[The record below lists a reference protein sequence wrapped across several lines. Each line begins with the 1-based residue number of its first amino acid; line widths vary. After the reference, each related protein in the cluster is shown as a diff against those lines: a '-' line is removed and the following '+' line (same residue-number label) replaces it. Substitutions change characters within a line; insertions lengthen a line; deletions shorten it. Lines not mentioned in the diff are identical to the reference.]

1 MSLEAVKPVMN
12 PVEPQSI
19 VPPRTCPVAEA
30 VQRDAGPLPEGH
42 PQVRVGKT
50 GVLLVNLGTPDGHD
64 RKNMRRY
71 LAEFLSDPR
80 VIELP
85 RILWWPILHGIILNT
100 RPKKS
105 GALYASIW
113 NKELDESPLRTF
125 TRSQGEQ
132 LTKRLSDQSRVIVD
146 WAMRYGNPSIPS
158 RLAALQEEG
167 CEQILIVPLYPQYSA
182 ATTASVSDKTFQSLM
197 DMRWMPAL
205 RTAPPFHDD
214 PVYIEAL
221 AQRLEV
227 QLAEL
232 DFEPEHILASY
243 HGVPKDYLDKGDPYH
258 CHCLKTSRLLEARMG
273 WPEGKLISC
282 FQSRF
287 GPKEWLQPFTDVTV
301 KQLAESGV
309 KNIAVFNPGFVSDC
323 LETLEEIA
331 VEVAGEFTEAGG
343 ENFAHLPCLN
353 DSEPCLDMLESIV
366 RRELSGWI

>member
-1 MSLEAVKPVMN
+1 MSLEALQTVMN
-12 PVEPQSI
+12 PAEPQSI
-19 VPPRTCPVAEA
+19 APERVCPVAEP
-30 VQRDAGPLPEGH
+30 VQRDPGPLPEGH
-42 PQVRVGKT
+42 PAVRVGKT

-100 RPKKS
+100 RPAKS
-105 GALYASIW
+105 GKLYASIW
-113 NKELDESPLRTF
+113 NEELNESPLRTF

-132 LTKRLSDQSRVIVD
+132 LAERLVDQPRVEVD

-158 RLAALQEEG
+158 RLAALQASG

-182 ATTASVSDKTFQSLM
+182 ATTASVSDKTFQSLSE
-197 DMRWMPAL
+197 MRWMPAL

-221 AQRLEV
+221 ATRLER
-227 QLAEL
+227 QLAGL

-258 CHCLKTSRLLEARMG
+258 CHCHKTSRLLEARMG
-273 WPEGKLISC
+273 WPKGKLITC

-301 KQLAESGV
+301 KELADQGVES
-309 KNIAVFNPGFVSDC
+309 IAVFNPGFVSDC

-343 ENFAHLPCLN
+343 KNFAHLPCLN
-353 DSEPCLDMLESIV
+353 DSEPCIDMLESIV